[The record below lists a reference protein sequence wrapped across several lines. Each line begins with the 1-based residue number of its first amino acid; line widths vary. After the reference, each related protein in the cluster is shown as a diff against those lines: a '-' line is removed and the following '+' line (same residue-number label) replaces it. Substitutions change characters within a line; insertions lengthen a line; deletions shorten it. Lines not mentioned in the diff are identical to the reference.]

1 MPVRPSRPTNPLP
14 AAAAPGLDAPH
25 HAAAAGG
32 YSGET
37 AGAFAAASSG
47 RRADPSA
54 HDQHH
59 GLRGARAAIDTPD
72 ATRAPGA
79 AAVERRIDARADFPP
94 LVAAPRRHR
103 PRAGPA
109 RGSALPGRAAHG
121 DMCAARA
128 AVAGRDD
135 APKWLAAEVS
145 GDGTAF
151 GSDRNR
157 PCSDVQ
163 HPRAATEGM
172 DARLLSDC
180 EGRSSILVSSSIAQQ
195 LTLALDTEVVCS
207 GPRAAVLWAQRQ
219 RLRRPHR
226 GSGGDHSASSGDDHA
241 ARGHAISHVGPRHP
255 GLLAYMAISRP
266 ADRTSPDDK
275 RFLE

>member
-195 LTLALDTEVVCS
+195 LTLALDTEVVA
-207 GPRAAVLWAQRQ
+207 RAGGVLGASR
-219 RLRRPHR
+219 RSPVGSASATAASSPGLGGRSLRELRGRSRRTRARDFPRRPQT
-226 GSGGDHSASSGDDHA
+226 
-241 ARGHAISHVGPRHP
+241 
-255 GLLAYMAISRP
+255 SRP
-266 ADRTSPDDK
+266 PCVHGDFPTSRSDK
-275 RFLE
+275 PR